1 MQKIIWGKKK
11 SDISDKNC
19 GFDLVSVLLR
29 FFVGH
34 NFVTPY
40 QYDNKIKIIL
50 INLIITIITIAK

>member
-1 MQKIIWGKKK
+1 MQKIIWGKKNF
-11 SDISDKNC
+11 DISDKNC